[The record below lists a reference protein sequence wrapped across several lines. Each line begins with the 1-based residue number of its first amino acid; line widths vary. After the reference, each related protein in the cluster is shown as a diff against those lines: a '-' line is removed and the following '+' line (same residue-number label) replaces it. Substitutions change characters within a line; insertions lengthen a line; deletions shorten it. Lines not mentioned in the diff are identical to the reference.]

1 MTTWNL
7 KNDSLKSKK
16 MTTWNLKNDNLKS
29 KKWQHEI

>member
-16 MTTWNLKNDNLKS
+16 MTTWNLKNDSLKS

>member
-1 MTTWNL
+1 MTAWNL